1 MASGPQTSNG
11 RVEEA
16 PLKDFESALEAC
28 GFGKFNYCLLIVSM
42 LAVAATVF
50 ETSNISYILPTA
62 ECDLQIGLLSKG
74 VLNAI
79 TYAGMIISAVPWGYL
94 ADTTGRKHVLM
105 YGLLIGSLMDMGCA
119 CSQTAIQLIVFK
131 FLAGFINCGPLA
143 VVLTYLSEFHIKKHR
158 SRVLMILGMIK
169 TIDLLILPA
178 IATATLPHHIAF
190 EIWVMK
196 FHTWHVFLAITALPG
211 LISGLVLPFFPES
224 PKYLM
229 AQGRNVEALATFKTI
244 YALNTGKSKES
255 YPVIA
260 LFEEAPEKAAKI
272 AAKTDKEQEATNPLS
287 KQQTAK
293 ETFKDGL
300 KQLKPMFSSPYLKF
314 CFMVYLMGFSIL
326 LGQNSVRLWLPQLF
340 ASIVEYEQLYGSTT
354 SMCTILE
361 YNVNRTHLIKNVDEM
376 KTCDVHISFE
386 SYTNNIAV
394 SGCTVFGFFLVS
406 FIINKIGNKTVLS
419 RKNGALLTSFIF
431 AVSFY
436 WSLSEYSTLAISAIF
451 VTASSIAGTTVISVS
466 VNLFPTVMRAMVVVL
481 VLTSG
486 RLGSLLGNVLFPLFM
501 TMGCIPPFVMIG
513 GAVFCACIISFFV
526 PGANSETFK

>member
-1 MASGPQTSNG
+1 MAASDPQASNG
-11 RVEEA
+11 RIDEA

-28 GFGKFNYCLLIVSM
+28 GFGKFNYSLLFVSM
-42 LAVAATVF
+42 LAIAATVF

-62 ECDLQIGLLSKG
+62 ECDLQIGLLTKG

-79 TYAGMIISAVPWGYL
+79 TYAGMIISAMPWGYL

-105 YGLLIGSLMDMGCA
+105 CGLLIGSLMDLACA

-143 VVLTYLSEFHIKKHR
+143 VVMTYLSEFHIKKHR

-178 IATATLPHHIAF
+178 IATTTLPHHIAF

-196 FHTWHVFLAITALPG
+196 FHTWNVFLAITALPG
-211 LISGLVLPFFPES
+211 LISGLLLPFFPES

-229 AQGRNVEALATFKTI
+229 SQGRNVEALATFKTI
-244 YALNTGKSKES
+244 YALNTGKNKES

-272 AAKTDKEQEATNPLS
+272 AAKTDKGQEDIKTLKNR
-287 KQQTAK
+287 QQNAK

-300 KQLKPMFSSPYLKF
+300 KQLKPMFSRPYLKF
-314 CFMVYLMGFSIL
+314 SFMVYLMGFSIL

-340 ASIVEYEQLYGSTT
+340 ASIVEYKQLYGSTS

-361 YNVNRTHLIKNVDEM
+361 YNVNRTQLIKDEDEM
-376 KTCDVHISFE
+376 KTCDVHINCE
-386 SYTNNIAV
+386 SYTNNIVV
-394 SGCTVFGFFLVS
+394 SACTVFGFFLVS
-406 FIINKIGNKTVLS
+406 FIINKIGNKTLL
-419 RKNGALLTSFIF
+419 NGALFTSLIF

-451 VTASSIAGTTVISVS
+451 VTASSIAGTTVVSVS

-486 RLGSLLGNVLFPLFM
+486 RLGSLLGNVLFPIFI
-501 TMGCIPPFVMIG
+501 TMGCIPPFIMIG
-513 GAVFCACIISFFV
+513 GAILCACIISFFI
-526 PGANSETFK
+526 PRANSEFFK